1 MTKMTEREI
10 YTGIMN
16 GTLDAE
22 TVSAFCEKKIAAL
35 DARAEKAKERAAAKR
50 EAGDELQSLVL
61 NALTD
66 EFATRDEITA
76 KVDFEDVSVAKIG
89 YRLTSLV
96 KAGLAEKSEATIPG
110 VDGGK
115 ARKVAVYRLMA

>member
-22 TVSAFCEKKIAAL
+22 AVTAFCEKKIAAL

-50 EAGDELQSLVL
+50 EAGDELQTLVL

-76 KVDFEDVSVAKIG
+76 KVDFEDVSVAKVG
-89 YRLTSLV
+89 YRLTSLC
-96 KAGLAEKSEATIPG
+96 KAGLAEKSETTIPG
-110 VDGGK
+110 TDGAK
-115 ARKVAVYRLMA
+115 ARKVAVYRAI

>member
-76 KVDFEDVSVAKIG
+76 KVDFEDVSVAKVG
-89 YRLTSLV
+89 YRLTSLC
-96 KAGLAEKSEATIPG
+96 KAGLAEKGETVIPG
-110 VDGGK
+110 GEGVK
-115 ARKVAVYRLMA
+115 ARKVAVYKLA

>member
-76 KVDFEDVSVAKIG
+76 KVDFEDISVAKVG

-96 KAGLAEKSEATIPG
+96 KAGLAEKSETVIPG
-110 VDGGK
+110 GEGVK
-115 ARKVAVYRLMA
+115 ARKVAVYRAI